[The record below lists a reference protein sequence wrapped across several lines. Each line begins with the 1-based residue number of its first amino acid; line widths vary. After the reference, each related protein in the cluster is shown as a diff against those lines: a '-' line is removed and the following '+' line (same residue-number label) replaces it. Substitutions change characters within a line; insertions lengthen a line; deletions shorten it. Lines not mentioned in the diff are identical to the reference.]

1 MFAFT
6 NKTLSLVIFL
16 HKIMA
21 FSFLFLFIFE
31 RERAEQVRGNTSGRG
46 GPEGE
51 GQVGSLSMGPD
62 AGCDS
67 RRSLNLSSFL
77 KFFFLFGLDHFYY
90 PILQITDLF
99 FCSFS
104 SAVVSLWC
112 IFHCSYC
119 ILQLWMVLL
128 CIFSFLKFSLN
139 PSILLPS
146 LLSIFMTITLNSL
159 SGR

>member
-16 HKIMA
+16 LKIMA

-51 GQVGSLSMGPD
+51 GQVGSLSREPD
-62 AGCDS
+62 VGCDS

-77 KFFFLFGLDHFYY
+77 KFFFSFWLGWFLLPYLADHWSVLLQLFICCCFPLVYFS
-90 PILQITDLF
+90 LQLLY
-99 FCSFS
+99 S
-104 SAVVSLWC
+104 SALNGSSLY
-112 IFHCSYC
+112 F
-119 ILQLWMVLL
+119 LFLEVLTES
-128 CIFSFLKFSLN
+128 IHSSPKFAEHLYDHYFELF
-139 PSILLPS
+139 I
-146 LLSIFMTITLNSL
+146 
-159 SGR
+159 R

>member
-77 KFFFLFGLDHFYY
+77 K
-90 PILQITDLF
+90 LF
-99 FCSFS
+99 FSFW
-104 SAVVSLWC
+104 LG
-112 IFHCSYC
+112 
-119 ILQLWMVLL
+119 
-128 CIFSFLKFSLN
+128 SFL
-139 PSILLPS
+139 LPY
-146 LLSIFMTITLNSL
+146 LADH
-159 SGR
+159 